1 MDRGE
6 NEVVLMNEAMDGESF
21 IEIQINQP
29 ATGMSISSSSSSFS
43 PSPSNEMQT
52 TTIFSSASS
61 CFSAYSSVTTKLMM
75 KLECLSVV
83 GVIREKVNVGE
94 KWVLKVIHGR
104 RSKSSLHYYCESG
117 TNYIEE
123 TLMDDSLAAA
133 IAYCNASSLSR
144 LQT

>member
-1 MDRGE
+1 MDPGE
-6 NEVVLMNEAMDGESF
+6 NEVVLMNEAMDGDESF
-21 IEIQINQP
+21 IEIKINQP
-29 ATGMSISSSSSSFS
+29 ATGMSISSSSSSSFS

-52 TTIFSSASS
+52 TAIFSS
-61 CFSAYSSVTTKLMM
+61 YSSVTTKLMM
-75 KLECLSVV
+75 KLGCLSVV

-104 RSKSSLHYYCESG
+104 RSKSSLHYYCEGS
-117 TNYIEE
+117 TNYSEE
-123 TLMDDSLAAA
+123 TLTDDSLTAA